1 MSVMPR
7 SLKERKTAQ
16 ANVRIDVADK
26 QVLDKLAAETGESH
40 PKLLHRAVEQLK
52 RKIFFEKMNRA
63 YREMQTDPGLWA
75 TEQAERNLF
84 DNAAGDGLRS

>member
-1 MSVMPR
+1 MSR
-7 SLKERKTAQ
+7 LLKVRKTAQ
-16 ANVRIDVADK
+16 SNVRIDLADK

-63 YREMQTDPGLWA
+63 YREMKKDSKLWA
-75 TEQAERNLF
+75 TEEAERKLF